1 MDLSMD
7 KKNEIVMKL
16 LHYFITEQN
25 YNPIILQ
32 GADNEIWLEN
42 LDKDYEII
50 RIVSNH
56 VHNDEQLEYDTFK
69 TRRVVKK
76 IKRKTFTF
84 DIKVLSIF
92 TDLGE
97 NVHLEKEK
105 GIDSVFLEEA
115 EDIKKYKFV
124 KEVFPD
130 IGKKLKFTEEGVRL
144 FVKITSDINKKN
156 RQEADKAND
165 IFMMKTPVVTYA
177 LIAIN
182 IIVFLLQYLHE
193 DITLNYSVYNLG
205 VIKYQEY
212 YRIFT
217 GMFLHAGIIHL
228 AFNMYALYI
237 LGKQLESFLGKTK
250 YILVYLGSGIF
261 GSLMSLAI
269 NSGVV
274 MGVGASGA
282 IFGLIGS
289 ILCFGYYYRIYLGQV
304 IRTQIMPLL
313 FFNLAIGFAI
323 PEIDVFA
330 HIGGLVGG
338 FLVTMALGVKYKDN
352 LRDQINGV
360 IIGTIV
366 LIFLWYLMMQ
376 HSF

>member
-177 LIAIN
+177 LIVIN

-205 VIKYQEY
+205 VIKY
-212 YRIFT
+212 
-217 GMFLHAGIIHL
+217 
-228 AFNMYALYI
+228 
-237 LGKQLESFLGKTK
+237 
-250 YILVYLGSGIF
+250 
-261 GSLMSLAI
+261 
-269 NSGVV
+269 
-274 MGVGASGA
+274 
-282 IFGLIGS
+282 
-289 ILCFGYYYRIYLGQV
+289 
-304 IRTQIMPLL
+304 
-313 FFNLAIGFAI
+313 
-323 PEIDVFA
+323 
-330 HIGGLVGG
+330 
-338 FLVTMALGVKYKDN
+338 
-352 LRDQINGV
+352 
-360 IIGTIV
+360 
-366 LIFLWYLMMQ
+366 
-376 HSF
+376 

>member
-7 KKNEIVMKL
+7 KKNEIAMKL
-16 LHYFITEQN
+16 LHYFITEEN

-42 LDKDYEII
+42 LDKEYKII

-56 VHNDEQLEYDTFK
+56 VHNDEQLEFDTFK
-69 TRRVVKK
+69 TRRVVRK

-105 GIDSVFLEEA
+105 GIDSIYLEEA

-156 RQEADKAND
+156 KIEADKAND
-165 IFMMKTPVVTYA
+165 LFTMKKPIITNILILLNVVIFFLQLLSEDVTSTFA
-177 LIAIN
+177 
-182 IIVFLLQYLHE
+182 
-193 DITLNYSVYNLG
+193 VYNLG
-205 VIKYQEY
+205 VIKYHEY

-217 GMFLHAGIIHL
+217 GMFLHANIIHL
-228 AFNMYALYI
+228 GFNMYALYVI
-237 LGKQLESFLGKTK
+237 GRQLESFLGKPK
-250 YILVYLGSGIF
+250 YLFVYLGSGIF
-261 GSLMSLAI
+261 GSLMSLALNGGLI
-269 NSGVV
+269 V
-274 MGVGASGA
+274 GVGASGA

-289 ILCFGYYYRIYLGQV
+289 LLCFGYYYRIYLGQV
-304 IRTQIMPLL
+304 IRSQIIPLL
-313 FFNLAIGFAI
+313 VFNLAIGLVVTS
-323 PEIDVFA
+323 IDVFA

-338 FLVTMALGVKYKDN
+338 YLLTMALGVKYKDN
-352 LRDQINGV
+352 LRDQINGL
-360 IIGTIV
+360 IISIIV
-366 LIFLWYLMMQ
+366 LVFLWYLMMQ

>member
-32 GADNEIWLEN
+32 GAENEIWLEN
-42 LDKDYEII
+42 LEKDYEII

-69 TRRVVKK
+69 TRRVVRK

-105 GIDSVFLEEA
+105 GIDSVYLEEA

-144 FVKITSDINKKN
+144 FVKITTDINKKN
-156 RQEADKAND
+156 RIEADKAND
-165 IFMMKTPVVTYA
+165 IFTMKNPIITYA
-177 LIAIN
+177 LIFIN
-182 IIVFLLQYLHE
+182 IFVFLLQSISE
-193 DITLNYSVYNLG
+193 EVTANYAVYNLG
-205 VIKYQEY
+205 VIKYHEY

-217 GMFLHAGIIHL
+217 GMFLHANVIHL
-228 AFNMYALYI
+228 AFNMYALYV
-237 LGKQLESFLGKTK
+237 LGKQLESFLGKYK

-269 NSGVV
+269 NSGIIV
-274 MGVGASGA
+274 GVGASGA

-289 ILCFGYYYRIYLGQV
+289 LLCFGYYYRVYLGQV

-313 FFNLAIGFAI
+313 IFNLAIGLAV
-323 PEIDVFA
+323 PGIDVFA

-352 LRDQINGV
+352 TRDQINGLV
-360 IIGTIV
+360 IGTIV
-366 LIFLWYLMMQ
+366 FLFLWYLMMQ

>member
-156 RQEADKAND
+156 RPEADKAND

>member
-217 GMFLHAGIIHL
+217 GMFLHVGIIHL

>member
-1 MDLSMD
+1 MDLSID

-32 GADNEIWLEN
+32 GADDEIWLEN
-42 LDKDYEII
+42 LDKDYGII

-84 DIKVLSIF
+84 NIKVLSIF

-97 NVHLEKEK
+97 SVHLEKEK
-105 GIDSVFLEEA
+105 GIDSIYLEEA

-124 KEVFPD
+124 KDVFPD
-130 IGKKLKFTEEGVRL
+130 ISKKLKFTEEGMRL
-144 FVKITSDINKKN
+144 FIKITSDINKKN
-156 RQEADKAND
+156 KIEADKAND
-165 IFMMKTPVVTYA
+165 LFMMKNPVITYF
-177 LIAIN
+177 LIFIN
-182 IIVFLLQYLHE
+182 IFIFLLQCLSE
-193 DITLNYSVYNLG
+193 EVTGDFAVYNYG
-205 VIKYQEY
+205 IIVDHEY

-217 GMFLHAGIIHL
+217 GMFLHANIIHL
-228 AFNMYALYI
+228 AFNMYALFI
-237 LGKQLESFLGKTK
+237 LGKQLESFLGKYK
-250 YILVYLGSGIF
+250 FLIVYLGSGIF

-269 NSGVV
+269 NSGIIV
-274 MGVGASGA
+274 GVGASGA

-313 FFNLAIGFAI
+313 IFNLAIGFAVSS
-323 PEIDVFA
+323 IDVFA

-338 FLVTMALGVKYKDN
+338 YLITMALGVKYKDN

-360 IIGTIV
+360 IIGLIV
-366 LIFLWYLMMQ
+366 LVFLWFLMMQ